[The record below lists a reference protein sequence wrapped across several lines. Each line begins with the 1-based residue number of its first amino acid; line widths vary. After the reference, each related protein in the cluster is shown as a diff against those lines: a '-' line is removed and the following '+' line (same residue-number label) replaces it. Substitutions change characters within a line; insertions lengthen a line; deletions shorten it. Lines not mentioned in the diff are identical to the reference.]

1 MITPNPLFDT
11 TNLSEYTAAGGE
23 PDSTKNQRIRD
34 MLRQRNVK
42 LCCSGMIQTL
52 VQAGPDLME
61 ELDINFEDLASVLS
75 QPDYEQAVEEWIE
88 DDASIDDLV
97 EAELIEK
104 QKDDEDDV
112 QIENAEDTLCK
123 VAARNARK
131 LTADQLRVLYNDHD
145 IARTSS
151 TNDIEAL
158 EHWIVDSSFGRKL
171 GEFGEMVSSDIFPD
185 DWTVWGRTTSGQ
197 AISMDYVIAQIAASM
212 QILDGQK
219 HSWAE

>member
-1 MITPNPLFDT
+1 MT
-11 TNLSEYTAAGGE
+11 TLLDAKTLTEYRAAGGE
-23 PDSTKNQRIRD
+23 SDSRANQRVCAD
-34 MLRQRNVK
+34 LVQRNIK
-42 LCCSGMIQTL
+42 FCCSMLVDSLVKASSSDTL
-52 VQAGPDLME
+52 GA
-61 ELDINFEDLASVLS
+61 LDIQFEDLAQVLS
-75 QPDYEQAVEEWIE
+75 QPDYEQAVLEWIE

-123 VAARNARK
+123 VAARNARE